1 MELPQEFSSSSEA
14 FDAVFF
20 SCANSQGY
28 YLIIATERRPKNVT
42 YGILYVLVS
51 SGLILESIVHF

>member
-20 SCANSQGY
+20 SGANPQGY
-28 YLIIATERRPKNVT
+28 YVIIATERRPKNVT

-51 SGLILESIVHF
+51 LGLFSKDL